1 MASLNKEIDEATE
14 DTLSKDQGRITI
26 TIYIRSFYEININ
39 FKFLIL
45 RPVLSKWCT
54 LHNV

>member
-14 DTLSKDQGRITI
+14 DTISKDQGRITI

-39 FKFLIL
+39 CQFLIL
-45 RPVLSKWCT
+45 RPVVS
-54 LHNV
+54 